1 MAVTCTESQKD
12 RNDKKRAKGTSI
24 VEKYSK

>member
-1 MAVTCTESQKD
+1 MSP
-12 RNDKKRAKGTSI
+12 I